1 MKLTA
6 VVAAAVLSLS
16 TGLAV
21 ADDASVAKQGKTTER
36 AVVLDFGALDT
47 LDALGLQASVVAV
60 PRQGLPEYLSQFD
73 NERYA
78 DVGGLKTP
86 NLETIAKL
94 SPSMVLMTGRSGE
107 HREALEE
114 ITTVVDVSLGTD
126 TDYMTAFDANIR
138 KLAERFGAGE
148 QAEKK
153 LKELHEKV
161 SKARTEVPKEAKVL
175 VVTHNDGRLMLNKH
189 PVVYQ
194 VLQLPEPVLPPNVKS
209 EKRGERVFTPLS
221 VEAIQEIKPAV
232 LLVVDRSAAIGGE
245 PLHPESLQ
253 KSLGN
258 TKIKVL
264 SPALWYLSGG
274 GLQSLSLQIDEVVD
288 AL

>member
-73 NERYA
+73 DERYA
-78 DVGGLKTP
+78 DAGGLKTP
-86 NLETIAKL
+86 NVETIAKL
-94 SPSMVLMTGRSGE
+94 SPSLVLMTSRSGE

-114 ITTVVDVSLGTD
+114 ITTVVDVSMGTD
-126 TDYMTAFDANIR
+126 TDYLTAFDANIR

-153 LKELHEKV
+153 LKELHDKV
-161 SKARTEVPKEAKVL
+161 SKARAEAPKEAKVL
-175 VVTHNDGRLMLNKH
+175 VATHNDGRLMLNKH

-194 VLQLPEPVLPPNVKS
+194 VLQLPEPVLPPSVKS

-253 KSLGN
+253 KSLGG
-258 TKIKVL
+258 TKVKVL

>member
-60 PRQGLPEYLSQFD
+60 PRQGLPEYLSQYD
-73 NERYA
+73 DERYA

-94 SPSMVLMTGRSGE
+94 SPSMVLMTSRSGE

>member
-47 LDALGLQASVVAV
+47 LDALGFQASVVAV

-78 DVGGLKTP
+78 DVGGLKAP

>member
-60 PRQGLPEYLSQFD
+60 PRQGLPEYLSQYD
-73 NERYA
+73 DERYA
-78 DVGGLKTP
+78 DAGGLKTP
-86 NLETIAKL
+86 NVETIAKL
-94 SPSMVLMTGRSGE
+94 SPSLVLMTSRSGE
-107 HREALEE
+107 HRETLEE
-114 ITTVVDVSLGTD
+114 ITTVVDVSMGTD
-126 TDYMTAFDANIR
+126 TDYLTAFDANIR

-153 LKELHEKV
+153 LKELHDKV
-161 SKARTEVPKEAKVL
+161 SKARAEAPKEAKVL
-175 VVTHNDGRLMLNKH
+175 VATHNDGRLMLNKH

-194 VLQLPEPVLPPNVKS
+194 VLQLPEPVLPPSVKS

-245 PLHPESLQ
+245 PLNPESLQ
-253 KSLGN
+253 KSLGG
-258 TKIKVL
+258 TKVKVL

-274 GLQSLSLQIDEVVD
+274 GLQSLSLQIDEVVE

>member
-47 LDALGLQASVVAV
+47 LDALGFQASVVAV

-274 GLQSLSLQIDEVVD
+274 GLQSLSLQIDEVVE

>member
-60 PRQGLPEYLSQFD
+60 PRQGLPEYLSQYD
-73 NERYA
+73 DERYA
-78 DVGGLKTP
+78 DAGGLKTP
-86 NLETIAKL
+86 NVETIAKL
-94 SPSMVLMTGRSGE
+94 SPSPVLMTSRSGE

-114 ITTVVDVSLGTD
+114 ITTVVDVSMGTD
-126 TDYMTAFDANIR
+126 TDYLTAFDANIR

-153 LKELHEKV
+153 LKELHDKV
-161 SKARTEVPKEAKVL
+161 SKARAEAPKEAKVL
-175 VVTHNDGRLMLNKH
+175 VATHNDGRLMLNKH

-194 VLQLPEPVLPPNVKS
+194 VLQLPEPVLPPSVKS

-245 PLHPESLQ
+245 PLNPESLQ
-253 KSLGN
+253 KSLGG
-258 TKIKVL
+258 TKVKVL

-274 GLQSLSLQIDEVVD
+274 GLQSLSLQIDEVVE

>member
-60 PRQGLPEYLSQFD
+60 PRQGLPEYLSQYD
-73 NERYA
+73 DERYA
-78 DVGGLKTP
+78 DAGGLKTP
-86 NLETIAKL
+86 NVETIAKL
-94 SPSMVLMTGRSGE
+94 SPSLVLMTSRSGE

-114 ITTVVDVSLGTD
+114 ITTVVDVSMGTD
-126 TDYMTAFDANIR
+126 TDYLTAFDANIR

-153 LKELHEKV
+153 LKELHDKV
-161 SKARTEVPKEAKVL
+161 SKARAEAPKEAKVL
-175 VVTHNDGRLMLNKH
+175 VATHNDGRLMLNKH

-194 VLQLPEPVLPPNVKS
+194 VLQLPEPVLPPSVKS

-245 PLHPESLQ
+245 PLNPESLQ
-253 KSLGN
+253 KSLGG
-258 TKIKVL
+258 TKVKVL

-274 GLQSLSLQIDEVVD
+274 GLQSLSLQIDEVVE

>member
-6 VVAAAVLSLS
+6 VVAVAVLSLS

-60 PRQGLPEYLSQFD
+60 PRQGLPEYLSQYD
-73 NERYA
+73 DERYA
-78 DVGGLKTP
+78 DAGGLKTP
-86 NLETIAKL
+86 NVETIAKL
-94 SPSMVLMTGRSGE
+94 SPSLVLMTSRSGE

-114 ITTVVDVSLGTD
+114 ITTVVDVSMGTD
-126 TDYMTAFDANIR
+126 TDYLTAFDANIR

-194 VLQLPEPVLPPNVKS
+194 VLQLPEPVLPPSVKS

-245 PLHPESLQ
+245 PLNPESLQ
-253 KSLGN
+253 KSLGG
-258 TKIKVL
+258 TKVKVL